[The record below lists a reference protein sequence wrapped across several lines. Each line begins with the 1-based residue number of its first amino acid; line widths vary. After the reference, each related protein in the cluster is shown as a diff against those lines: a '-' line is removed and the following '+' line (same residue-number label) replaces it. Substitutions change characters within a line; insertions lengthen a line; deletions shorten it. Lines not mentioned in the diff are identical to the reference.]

1 MPRIREIESQAGV
14 AGPIGG
20 RAATAQDFGAGIG
33 QGVESFGQ
41 AVEGASDAIQKRQK
55 QAEYSDFYAQHS
67 EKQAQWIEKFRDELK
82 KAKPGDSEFA
92 SRMMT
97 QYQEDMSKLTENL
110 SQQEVKEYAKR
121 SNAESASQFFRLA
134 QSGQAELA
142 AVQISQNFDKAL
154 SADGIVLSN
163 DPTQLQS
170 KLTNLDSYVETLQ
183 LDPDKRQVLLEK
195 GRDTLVASAMKGVIE
210 LDPTKARADIVG
222 GKYDQY
228 FKDGVQKDKFL
239 TEAREEE
246 SRRFYEDMRMKK
258 QQDDILEKEREE
270 TKTKFIDQ
278 IFAGGGLS
286 TKDIKNSSLTAAE
299 KEHFYQLSAAKKHDV
314 TNNAKFASLVQRVH
328 GLDENNPSE
337 PTDTELIQA
346 LLNKE
351 IDESGLRF
359 LRNEKL
365 GKNTVEG
372 KNLAVMKKSI
382 FNAAKQTFKGSGYVP
397 NQDWATDYAEFTKAM
412 NLVDARYRREGKPLD
427 ALYDIQ
433 NEDVQKLLNQFRKSD
448 KQILKQKAAQVGGNL
463 DKAAVAKQAPL
474 EARIPQAEDG
484 KKQTLLEF
492 ATKKRL
498 EDIDPLGNR
507 ARTYPGFKERIEK
520 EMREQYS
527 VYEDWKKNP
536 RRYNAWT
543 SGQLKALFEDIIPDA
558 KESVEIENPNG
569 KRDGESIQQWKQR
582 TGRS

>member
-1 MPRIREIESQAGV
+1 MPRIREISSQIGAS
-14 AGPIGG
+14 GPVGG
-20 RAATAQDFGAGIG
+20 RQATAQDFGAGIG
-33 QGVESFGQ
+33 QGLEQ
-41 AVEGASDAIQKRQK
+41 LGAGIGEMGDAIDKRQK
-55 QAEYSDFYAQHS
+55 QSDYSDFYAQHS
-67 EKQAQWIEKFRDELK
+67 QKQAEWVQKFQEEMK
-82 KAKPGDSEFA
+82 KAKPGDQEFA
-92 SRMMT
+92 SRLMT
-97 QYQEDMSKLTENL
+97 EYQEDMAKLGE
-110 SQQEVKEYAKR
+110 SIRHPEVKQYAQR
-121 SNAESASQFFRLA
+121 SNAESSSQFFRLA

-142 AVQISQNFDKAL
+142 AIQISQNFDKAL

-163 DPTQLQS
+163 DPSQLQS
-170 KLTNLDSYVETLQ
+170 KLDNLNSYVDTLQ
-183 LDPDKRQVLLEK
+183 LDPEKRQVLFEK
-195 GRDTLVASAMKGVIE
+195 GRETLVGSAIKGRIE
-210 LDPTKARADIVG
+210 QDPTQARAEIIG
-222 GKYDQY
+222 GKFDQY
-228 FKDGVQKDKFL
+228 FKDGIQKDKFL

-246 SRRFYEDMRMKK
+246 SRRFYEDMRMNK
-258 QQDDILEKEREE
+258 QQDDILEKQREE

-278 IFAGGGLS
+278 IFTGGGLS

-372 KNLAVMKKSI
+372 KNLAIMKKSI

-543 SGQLKALFEDIIPDA
+543 SGQLKALFEDIVPPAQSTTD
-558 KESVEIENPNG
+558 IENPNG
-569 KRDGESIQQWKQR
+569 KREGESIQQWKQR